1 MTEDDGYHSEQKTE
15 EIEVL
20 QSIFEDLIKEEII
33 LRCSPEI
40 NLSIDE
46 PLAVN
51 LIVKYTTR
59 YPDQLPIISIDTLEG
74 TLNERE
80 VESTIQK
87 LYQAA
92 NESIGM
98 AMIFT
103 LSSTLKDQ
111 LDKVLVDRSIEKKIL
126 EREDE
131 VKKEIEETK
140 KQTGTKLTA
149 QIFLEWRAR
158 FDVEVQ
164 DSLKQKIEEQ
174 EKSLSFKER
183 EELKKSMSK
192 LTGKQLFESS
202 DENDK
207 SLLESDLNLI
217 DPDSIELDLDSMKFE
232 N

>member
-1 MTEDDGYHSEQKTE
+1 EQKTE

-20 QSIFEDLIKEEII
+20 QSIFEDLIINRSEVEGEEEII